1 MKSKKTKSDYALA
14 IIKAGVSAI
23 PYIGGAI
30 ASLIGDYVPSATQRS
45 IETAI
50 EILKQKIEQISDR
63 INPDT
68 VNKEEF
74 AELFKSC
81 YLSIVRTQQRQKL
94 NAAANL
100 LANIL
105 LREGD
110 PEKLPYTEL
119 DHFARCLETLSIG
132 AIEVL
137 GHAVDLAKKS
147 KPQLYRVDPFRFD
160 FQQLQDRMPQTD
172 AFLLMGLVGEL
183 NSANL
188 VHLAGA
194 PTIATPAYANY
205 PIQLTPLGV
214 RFCERLLEN
223 DRN

>member
-1 MKSKKTKSDYALA
+1 M
-14 IIKAGVSAI
+14 
-23 PYIGGAI
+23 
-30 ASLIGDYVPSATQRS
+30 PSATQRS

-214 RFCERLLEN
+214 RFCERLLDN

>member
-1 MKSKKTKSDYALA
+1 MKTKSDHVLA
-14 IIKAGVSAI
+14 VTKAGISAI
-23 PYIGGAI
+23 PYIGGTI

-45 IETAI
+45 IESTL
-50 EILKQKIEQISDR
+50 EILKQKLEELADR
-63 INPDT
+63 IDADA
-68 VNKEEF
+68 VNKDEF

-81 YLSIVRTQQRQKL
+81 YLSIVRTQQRRKL

-100 LANIL
+100 LTNIL
-105 LREGD
+105 LRDGD

-119 DHFARCLETLSIG
+119 DHFARCLEALSIG

-137 GHAVDLAKKS
+137 GHAVDLARKS
-147 KPQLYRVDPFRFD
+147 KPQQYRVEPFRFD
-160 FQQLQDRMPQTD
+160 FEQLQRRMPKTD

-183 NSANL
+183 NSVNL
-188 VHLAGA
+188 IHLAGA

-214 RFCERLLEN
+214 RFCERLIEK
-223 DRN
+223 